1 MSTTIL
7 WADDEIDLLKPHI
20 MFLQNKGYQ
29 IIPAVSGNEAIDILR
44 KEAIDII
51 FLDENMPGLSGIE
64 TLKNIKTT
72 HPHTPVVMITK
83 SEEEHIMEDAIG
95 SQIADY
101 LIKPVNPNQILL
113 CLKKNIDNQK
123 IITEK
128 STLGYQQAF
137 RDISHKIS
145 DSMSIT
151 EWEILYKELVY
162 WELELDKIEDSSVG
176 EILYSQKTEANLQFA
191 KYIIKNY
198 KDWISGK
205 EEDKPLFSHTI
216 LKEKLFP
223 NLNENQS
230 AFLFVVDN
238 LRYDQWKALLP
249 LIHPYYRV
257 DDETLFYSILPTA
270 THYARNSIFSGLM
283 PSEIEKKYPQY
294 WLNENDEGSKNQFEQ
309 PLLEEYLKRYGK
321 NYKISF
327 SKILN
332 MDFGKKVLENIH
344 SMLRNPL
351 NVVVINFVDM
361 LSHARTDVDIIRELA
376 NDEKSYRKVT
386 QTWFSNSIMLDMIKF
401 LASKKIP
408 IYITTD
414 HGTIKIEKPI
424 KIIGDRETN
433 SNLRYK
439 VGRNLDCK
447 SKDIFEIRH
456 PEEIYLPKE
465 TFTSSFVF
473 ATGNSFL
480 AYPNN
485 YNYYVNYY
493 KNTFQHGGI
502 SMEEMMVPFIKLSP
516 KYI

>member
-20 MFLQNKGYQ
+20 MFLQNKGYE
-29 IIPAVSGNEAIDILR
+29 IIPAMSGNEAIDIL
-44 KEAIDII
+44 KSNAIDII

-64 TLKNIKTT
+64 TLKIIKTT

-128 STLGYQQAF
+128 NTIGYQQAF
-137 RDISHKIS
+137 RDISTKIS
-145 DSMSIT
+145 DSMSIE

-162 WELELDKIEDSSVG
+162 WELELDKIDDSSVS
-176 EILYSQKTEANLQFA
+176 EILSTQKEEANLQFS
-191 KYIIKNY
+191 KYIINNYQDWLTGKN
-198 KDWISGK
+198 
-205 EEDKPLFSHTI
+205 ENKPIFSHTI

-223 NLNENQS
+223 NLDENQS
-230 AFLFVVDN
+230 AFLFVIDN
-238 LRYDQWKALLP
+238 LRYDQWKSILP
-249 LIHPYYRV
+249 ILHPYYRI
-257 DDETLFYSILPTA
+257 DEETIYYSILPTA
-270 THYARNSIFSGLM
+270 TQYARNSLFAGLM
-283 PSEIEKKYPQY
+283 PSEIEKKYPNY
-294 WLNENDEGSKNQFEQ
+294 WLNENDEGGKNQFEQ

-332 MDFGKKVLENIH
+332 MDFGKKVLDNLH
-344 SMLRNPL
+344 NMLKNPL
-351 NVVVINFVDM
+351 NVVVVNFVDM

-376 NDEKSYRKVT
+376 NNEKQYRNVI
-386 QTWFSNSIMLDMIKF
+386 QTWFANSIMFEMIKY

-414 HGTIKIEKPI
+414 HGTIRIEKPI
-424 KIIGDRETN
+424 KIVGDRETN
-433 SNLRYK
+433 NNIRYK

-447 SKDIFEIRH
+447 SKDIFSVRN
-456 PEEIYLPKE
+456 PEDIFLPKD
-465 TFTSSFVF
+465 TITSSFVF
-473 ATGNSFL
+473 ATSNSYL
-480 AYPNN
+480 IYPNN
-485 YNYYVNYY
+485 YNHYVNYF

-502 SMEEMMVPFIKLSP
+502 SLEEMMIPFVKLLP
-516 KYI
+516 K